1 MRMMSPPP
9 RRCRKSGTEP
19 FTALRRGG
27 RGVRDA
33 FTLLELIVVVALL
46 SILTASIVP
55 MYASSMTGARI
66 RNARADLITA
76 LRYSQDRAVQESR
89 EYRLYLN
96 REERS
101 WWIER
106 QSGVNKDNEK
116 VFEPLAGAEGE
127 KHILPEALEF
137 RQIKARQ
144 PRDRSTYFIAC
155 YPHGVSDPAEIVIR
169 DTRIR
174 GDGFVIR
181 ISGPGGRITVG
192 ES

>member
-1 MRMMSPPP
+1 MRMISPPP
-9 RRCRKSGTEP
+9 RRCRNTGVGPLAGPRAGDLE
-19 FTALRRGG
+19 RRS
-27 RGVRDA
+27 A

-55 MYASSMTGARI
+55 IYATSMTGARI

-76 LRYSQDRAVQESR
+76 LRYCQDRAVQESR
-89 EYRLYLN
+89 EYRLYLD

-106 QSGVNKDNEK
+106 QTEVNRDSEK

-127 KHILPEALEF
+127 KHVLPEALEF

-144 PRDRSTYFIAC
+144 PRKRNRYFVAC

-174 GDGFVIR
+174 GGGFVIR

-192 ES
+192 AP